1 MNLISNNARIFLGSQ
16 SAGENLIL
24 KKFNNLEMQFLIVE
38 NCLSKLSLTINK
50 INYLMDELN

>member
-1 MNLISNNARIFLGSQ
+1 MNLMSNNARIFLGSQ

-38 NCLSKLSLTINK
+38 NCVSKLSLSYNK
-50 INYLMDELN
+50 INLIWI